1 MTLRIGCI
9 ADDFTG
15 GTDVAAAFRRAGL
28 RTALVFGTPDATT
41 ALPADCDAAVVA
53 LKSRSIP
60 ADEAIA
66 DSLAAQRWLWA
77 EGAAQVYFKYCSTFD
92 STPDGNIGP
101 VTDALMDAAGAAVTL
116 HCPASPPN
124 GRTVYQGHLFVHDQ
138 LLSDSPLRHH
148 PLNPM
153 TDAALVRLL
162 SAQTPH
168 QVALIDWTTVRQGV
182 EAVRDALV
190 THQQA
195 GVQHVIADA
204 LTDEDLAV
212 IGAATLELPV
222 VGGAAGL
229 AEGLGH
235 AYPAAGPAAVGPL
248 PRNGRAA
255 VLAGSCSART
265 LEQIAQFYAAG
276 LPSLHLDVLAAATG
290 RDVTAETLA
299 WYDEQNPALPV
310 LIYASA
316 SPEELAAVQAQLGV
330 AEAAAQVED
339 LLGTLAAHLVERGVR
354 RLLVAGGETSGAV
367 TTALGIRAVLVGEEA
382 DPGVPWTYADTPSGD
397 LALMLKSG
405 NFGAPDLFTR
415 ALHTPAAQEPK

>member
-28 RTALVFGTPDATT
+28 RTALVFGVPDDTT
-41 ALPADCDAAVVA
+41 VLPADCDAAVVA
-53 LKSRSIP
+53 LKSRSTP
-60 ADEAIA
+60 ADEAVG

-77 EGAAQVYFKYCSTFD
+77 KGAAQVYFKYCSTFD
-92 STPDGNIGP
+92 STAKGNIGP
-101 VTDALMDAAGAAVTL
+101 VTDALMNAAGAAVTL

-124 GRTVYQGHLFVHDQ
+124 GRTVYRGHLFVHDQ

-153 TDAALVRLL
+153 TDPVLVRLL
-162 SAQTPH
+162 AAQTPH
-168 QVALIDWTTVRQGV
+168 QVALIDWPTVRQGV

-190 THQQA
+190 AHRQA
-195 GVQHVIADA
+195 GVRHVVADA
-204 LTDEDLAV
+204 LTDDDLAV
-212 IGAATLELPV
+212 LGAAALELPV
-222 VGGAAGL
+222 VAGAAGL

-235 AYPAAGPAAVGPL
+235 AYPAAATAAPEPL
-248 PRNGRAA
+248 PRGGRAA

-265 LEQIAQFYAAG
+265 LEQIAQFYAAD

-290 RDVTAETLA
+290 RDVTGEALA
-299 WYDEQNPALPV
+299 WYDAQDGDRPV

-330 AEAAAQVED
+330 AEAAAQVEE
-339 LLGTLAAHLVERGVR
+339 LLGTLASHLVDRGVR

-367 TTALGIRAVLVGEEA
+367 TTALGVRAVLVGEEA
-382 DPGVPWTYADTPSGD
+382 DPGVPWTYASTARGD

-405 NFGAPDLFTR
+405 NFGGPDLFTR
-415 ALHTPAAQEPK
+415 ALTESK

>member
-28 RTALVFGTPDATT
+28 RTALVFGVPDEAT
-41 ALPADCDAAVVA
+41 ALPADCDAVVVA
-53 LKSRSIP
+53 LKSRSAP
-60 ADEAIA
+60 ADEAVA
-66 DSLAAQRWLWA
+66 DSLTTQRWLWSK
-77 EGAAQVYFKYCSTFD
+77 GAAQTYFKYCSTFD
-92 STPDGNIGP
+92 STQRGNIGP
-101 VTDALMDAAGAAVTL
+101 VTDALTDAAGAAVTL

-124 GRTVYQGHLFVHDQ
+124 GRTVYQGHLFVHDR

-153 TDAALVRLL
+153 SDSALVRLL
-162 SAQTPH
+162 SAQTRH
-168 QVALIDWTTVRQGV
+168 QVALIDWATLRRGV
-182 EAVRDALV
+182 EAVREAV
-190 THQQA
+190 AAHQKA
-195 GVQHVIADA
+195 GVRHIIADA
-204 LTDEDLAV
+204 LTNEDLAV
-212 IGAATLELPV
+212 LGASTLELPV
-222 VGGAAGL
+222 VAGAAGL

-235 AYPAAGPAAVGPL
+235 AYPAAGAATAEPW
-248 PRNGRAA
+248 PRAGRAA

-290 RDVTAETLA
+290 RDVSGEALA
-299 WYDEQNPALPV
+299 WYDEQNPDLPV

-316 SPEELAAVQAQLGV
+316 SPDELSAVQAQLGV
-330 AEAAAQVED
+330 AEAAAQVEE

-367 TTALGIRAVLVGEEA
+367 TTALGVRAVLVGEEA
-382 DPGVPWTYADTPSGD
+382 DPGVPWTYATTQHGD
-397 LALMLKSG
+397 FALMLKSG

-415 ALHTPAAQEPK
+415 ALTETK

>member
-28 RTALVFGTPDATT
+28 RTALVFGTPDDTT
-41 ALPADCDAAVVA
+41 TLPADCDAAVVA
-53 LKSRSIP
+53 LKSRSTP
-60 ADEAIA
+60 ADEAVA
-66 DSLAAQRWLWA
+66 DSLTAQRWLGDK
-77 EGAAQVYFKYCSTFD
+77 GAAQVYFKYCSTFD
-92 STPDGNIGP
+92 STPQGNIGP
-101 VTDALMDAAGAAVTL
+101 VSDALLDAAGGDVTV

-153 TDAALVRLL
+153 TDSALVRLL
-162 SAQTPH
+162 SAQTRHP
-168 QVALIDWTTVRQGV
+168 VGLVDWATVRRGA
-182 EAVRDALV
+182 EAVREAI
-190 THQQA
+190 TAHQQA
-195 GVQHVIADA
+195 GVRHVVADA

-212 IGAATLELPV
+212 LGAAALELPV
-222 VGGAAGL
+222 VAGAAGL

-235 AYPAAGPAAVGPL
+235 AYPATGPSSVEPK
-248 PRNGRAA
+248 PSEGRAA

-290 RDVTAETLA
+290 RDVTGEALA
-299 WYDEQNPALPV
+299 WYAEQDPALPV
-310 LIYASA
+310 LVYASA

-330 AEAAAQVED
+330 AEAAAQVEE
-339 LLGTLAAHLVERGVR
+339 LLGTLASHLVERGVR
-354 RLLVAGGETSGAV
+354 RMLVAGGETSGAV
-367 TTALGIRAVLVGEEA
+367 TTALGVRAVLVGEEA
-382 DPGVPWTYADTPSGD
+382 DPGVPWTYATTNSGD

-415 ALHTPAAQEPK
+415 ALTETK

>member
-28 RTALVFGTPDATT
+28 RTALVFGTPDDATV
-41 ALPADCDAAVVA
+41 LPADCDAAVIA
-53 LKSRSIP
+53 LKSRSTP
-60 ADEAIA
+60 ADEAVA
-66 DSLAAQRWLWA
+66 DSLTAQRWLWA
-77 EGAAQVYFKYCSTFD
+77 KGAAQIYFKYCSTFD
-92 STPDGNIGP
+92 STPHGNIGP
-101 VTDALMDAAGAAVTL
+101 VTDALMDAAGTATTL

-153 TDAALVRLL
+153 TDSALVRLL
-162 SAQTPH
+162 SAQTRH
-168 QVALIDWTTVRQGV
+168 KVALIDWATVRRGV
-182 EAVRDALV
+182 EAVREAVV
-190 THQQA
+190 THQQS
-195 GVQHVIADA
+195 GVRHIVADA
-204 LTDEDLAV
+204 LTDDDLAV
-212 IGAATLELPV
+212 LGAAALELPV
-222 VGGAAGL
+222 VAGAAGL

-235 AYPAAGPAAVGPL
+235 AYPATGPAAPEPL
-248 PRNGRAA
+248 PREGRAA

-265 LEQIAQFYAAG
+265 LEQIAQFYASG
-276 LPSLHLDVLAAATG
+276 LPSLHLDVLAAASG
-290 RDVTAETLA
+290 RDVIGEALA
-299 WYDEQNPALPV
+299 WYDGQDAGLPV
-310 LIYASA
+310 LVYASA

-330 AEAAAQVED
+330 AEAAAQVEE
-339 LLGTLAAHLVERGVR
+339 LLGTLASHLVERGVR

-367 TTALGIRAVLVGEEA
+367 TTALGVRAVLVGQEA
-382 DPGVPWTYADTPSGD
+382 DPGVPWTYAATKTGD

-415 ALHTPAAQEPK
+415 TLAAPAEVAR

>member
-1 MTLRIGCI
+1 MTLRIGCT

-28 RTALVFGTPDATT
+28 RTALVFGTPDDTT
-41 ALPADCDAAVVA
+41 VLPADCDAAVIA
-53 LKSRSIP
+53 LKSRSTP
-60 ADEAIA
+60 AKEAVA
-66 DSLAAQRWLWA
+66 DTLAAQRWLRA
-77 EGAAQVYFKYCSTFD
+77 RGAAQVYFKYCSTFD
-92 STPDGNIGP
+92 STPHGNIGP
-101 VTDALMDAAGAAVTL
+101 VTDALMDAAGATVTL

-153 TDAALVRLL
+153 TDSSLPRLL

-168 QVALIDWTTVRQGV
+168 GVAVLGLPTVRRGV
-182 EAVRDALV
+182 EAVREALLAHERAAV
-190 THQQA
+190 R
-195 GVQHVIADA
+195 HVIADA
-204 LTDEDLAV
+204 LTDDDLAV
-212 IGAATLELPV
+212 LGTAALELPV
-222 VGGAAGL
+222 VAGAAGL

-235 AYPAAGPAAVGPL
+235 AYPAAGPASAGSRPDQ
-248 PRNGRAA
+248 GRAA

-276 LPSLHLDVLAAATG
+276 LPCLQLDVLAAATG
-290 RDVTAETLA
+290 RDITAEALA
-299 WYDEQNPALPV
+299 WYDEQDPDLPV

-316 SPEELAAVQAQLGV
+316 SPDELAAVQAQLGV
-330 AEAAAQVED
+330 AEAAAQVEE
-339 LLGTLAAHLVERGVR
+339 LLGTLASHLVERGVR

-367 TTALGIRAVLVGEEA
+367 TTALGVRAVLVGEEA
-382 DPGVPWTYADTPSGD
+382 DPGVPWTYATTENGD

-415 ALHTPAAQEPK
+415 ALTETM

>member
-28 RTALVFGTPDATT
+28 RTALVFGTPDDAS

-53 LKSRSIP
+53 LKSRSTP
-60 ADEAIA
+60 AGEAVA
-66 DSLAAQRWLWA
+66 DSLAAQRWLWSK
-77 EGAAQVYFKYCSTFD
+77 GATQVYFKYCSTFD
-92 STPDGNIGP
+92 STAQGNIGP
-101 VTDALMDAAGAAVTL
+101 VTDALMDAAGAVVTL

-153 TDAALVRLL
+153 TDSALVRLL
-162 SAQTPH
+162 SAQTRH
-168 QVALIDWTTVRQGV
+168 QVALIDWATVRRGA
-182 EAVRDALV
+182 EAVRDAVLV
-190 THQQA
+190 HQRA
-195 GVQHVIADA
+195 GVRHVIADA
-204 LTDEDLAV
+204 LTDDDLAV
-212 IGAATLELPV
+212 LGAAALELPV
-222 VGGAAGL
+222 VAGAAGL

-235 AYPAAGPAAVGPL
+235 AHPAAGPAATEPP
-248 PRNGRAA
+248 PREGRAA

-276 LPSLHLDVLAAATG
+276 LPSRHLDVLAAAGG
-290 RDVTAETLA
+290 RDVTGEALA
-299 WYDEQNPALPV
+299 WYDQQDPDRPV
-310 LIYASA
+310 LIHASA

-330 AEAAAQVED
+330 AEAAAQVEG
-339 LLGTLAAHLVERGVR
+339 LLGTLASHLVERGVR

-367 TTALGIRAVLVGEEA
+367 TTALGVRAVLVGEET
-382 DPGVPWTYADTPSGD
+382 DPGVPWTYASTEHGD

-415 ALHTPAAQEPK
+415 ALPTTTREAG

>member
-1 MTLRIGCI
+1 MTLRIGCT

-28 RTALVFGTPDATT
+28 RTALVFGTPDDTT
-41 ALPADCDAAVVA
+41 VLPADCDAAVIA
-53 LKSRSIP
+53 LKSRSTP
-60 ADEAIA
+60 AKEAVT
-66 DSLAAQRWLWA
+66 DTLAAQRWLRA
-77 EGAAQVYFKYCSTFD
+77 KGAAQVYFKYCSTFD
-92 STPDGNIGP
+92 STPHGNIGP
-101 VTDALMDAAGAAVTL
+101 VTDALMDVAGATVTL

-153 TDAALVRLL
+153 TDSSLPRLL

-168 QVALIDWTTVRQGV
+168 GVAVLGLPTVRRGV
-182 EAVRDALV
+182 EAVREALL
-190 THQQA
+190 THERA
-195 GVQHVIADA
+195 AVRHVIADA
-204 LTDEDLAV
+204 LTDDDLAV
-212 IGAATLELPV
+212 LGTAALELPV
-222 VGGAAGL
+222 VAGAAGL

-235 AYPAAGPAAVGPL
+235 AYPAAGPATAGPR
-248 PRNGRAA
+248 PDQGRAA

-276 LPSLHLDVLAAATG
+276 LPCLQLDVLAAATG
-290 RDVTAETLA
+290 RDITAEALA
-299 WYDEQNPALPV
+299 WYDEQDPDLPV

-316 SPEELAAVQAQLGV
+316 SPDELAAVQAQLGV
-330 AEAAAQVED
+330 AEAAAQVEE
-339 LLGTLAAHLVERGVR
+339 LLGTLASHLVERGVR

-367 TTALGIRAVLVGEEA
+367 TTALGVRAVLVGEEA
-382 DPGVPWTYADTPSGD
+382 DPGVPWTYATTEDGD

-415 ALHTPAAQEPK
+415 ALTETM

>member
-1 MTLRIGCI
+1 MTLRIGCT

-28 RTALVFGTPDATT
+28 RTALVFGTPDDTT

-53 LKSRSIP
+53 LKSRSTP
-60 ADEAIA
+60 ADEAVA
-66 DSLAAQRWLWA
+66 DSLAAQRWLWSK
-77 EGAAQVYFKYCSTFD
+77 GVAQVYFKYCSTFD
-92 STPDGNIGP
+92 STPQGNIGP
-101 VTDALMDAAGAAVTL
+101 VADALMDAAGAGVTL

-153 TDAALVRLL
+153 TDSALVRLL
-162 SAQTPH
+162 SAQTRH
-168 QVALIDWTTVRQGV
+168 QVALIDWTTVRRGV
-182 EAVRDALV
+182 EAVRDAV
-190 THQQA
+190 VAHQQS
-195 GVQHVIADA
+195 GVRHIIADA

-212 IGAATLELPV
+212 LGAAALELPV
-222 VGGAAGL
+222 VAGAAGL

-235 AYPAAGPAAVGPL
+235 AYPAVGPATAEPW
-248 PRNGRAA
+248 PRDGQAA

-276 LPSLHLDVLAAATG
+276 LPSLHLDVLAAAAG
-290 RDVTAETLA
+290 RDVTGEALA
-299 WYDEQNPALPV
+299 WYDGQDTDLPV

-330 AEAAAQVED
+330 AEAAAQVEE
-339 LLGTLAAHLVERGVR
+339 LLGTLATHLVERGVR

-382 DPGVPWTYADTPSGD
+382 DPGVPWTYATTKSGD

-415 ALHTPAAQEPK
+415 ALTEAE

>member
-1 MTLRIGCI
+1 MSLRIGCI

-28 RTALVFGTPDATT
+28 RTALVFGAPDGTT
-41 ALPADCDAAVVA
+41 ALPTDCDAAVIA
-53 LKSRSIP
+53 LKSRSTP
-60 ADEAIA
+60 ADEAVA
-66 DSLAAQRWLWA
+66 DSLTAQRWLWA
-77 EGAAQVYFKYCSTFD
+77 KGAAQVYFKYCSTFD
-92 STPDGNIGP
+92 STPQGNIGP
-101 VTDALMDAAGAAVTL
+101 VTDALLDAAGAGVTL

-124 GRTVYQGHLFVHDQ
+124 GRTVYQGHLFVQDQ

-153 TDAALVRLL
+153 TDSALVRLL
-162 SAQTPH
+162 AAQTRH
-168 QVALIDWTTVRQGV
+168 RVGLIDWATVRRGV
-182 EAVRDALV
+182 EAVRAAV
-190 THQQA
+190 VRHQQA
-195 GVQHVIADA
+195 GVRHIVADA
-204 LTDEDLAV
+204 LTDDDLAV
-212 IGAATLELPV
+212 LGSATLELPV
-222 VGGAAGL
+222 VAGAAGL

-235 AYPAAGPAAVGPL
+235 AYPATGPAAAEPK
-248 PRNGRAA
+248 PPEGRAA

-290 RDVTAETLA
+290 RDVTGEALA
-299 WYDEQNPALPV
+299 WYAQQDPDLPV
-310 LIYASA
+310 LVYASA

-330 AEAAAQVED
+330 AEAAAQVEE
-339 LLGTLAAHLVERGVR
+339 LLGTLASHLVERGVR

-367 TTALGIRAVLVGEEA
+367 TTALGVRAVLVGEEA
-382 DPGVPWTYADTPSGD
+382 DPGVPWTYASTANGD

-415 ALHTPAAQEPK
+415 ALAETK

>member
-15 GTDVAAAFRRAGL
+15 GTDVAAALRRAGL
-28 RTALVFGTPDATT
+28 RTALVFGVPNDTT
-41 ALPADCDAAVVA
+41 TLPADCDAAVVA
-53 LKSRSIP
+53 LKSRSTP
-60 ADEAIA
+60 ADEAVA
-66 DSLAAQRWLWA
+66 DSLAAQRWLWTK
-77 EGAAQVYFKYCSTFD
+77 GAAQVYFKYCSTFD
-92 STPDGNIGP
+92 STPHGNIGP
-101 VTDALMDAAGAAVTL
+101 VTDALMDAAGATVTL

-153 TDAALVRLL
+153 TDSALVRLL
-162 SAQTPH
+162 SAQTRH
-168 QVALIDWTTVRQGV
+168 RVALIDWTTVRLGT
-182 EAVRDALV
+182 EAVRDAVLAQ
-190 THQQA
+190 QQA
-195 GVQHVIADA
+195 GVRHVIADA

-212 IGAATLELPV
+212 LGAATLELPV
-222 VGGAAGL
+222 VAGAAGF

-235 AYPAAGPAAVGPL
+235 AYPATGQATAEPWPD
-248 PRNGRAA
+248 RGRAA

-265 LEQIAQFYAAG
+265 LEQIAHFYATG

-290 RDVTAETLA
+290 RDVTGEALA
-299 WYDEQNPALPV
+299 WYDEQDPTLPV

-330 AEAAAQVED
+330 TEAAAQVEE
-339 LLGTLAAHLVERGVR
+339 LLGTLASHLVERGVR

-367 TTALGIRAVLVGEEA
+367 TTALGVRAVLVGEEA
-382 DPGVPWTYADTPSGD
+382 DPGVPWTYAATRSGD

-415 ALHTPAAQEPK
+415 ALTEAK

>member
-28 RTALVFGTPDATT
+28 RTALVFGTPDDTT
-41 ALPADCDAAVVA
+41 VLPADCDAAVVA
-53 LKSRSIP
+53 LKSRSTP
-60 ADEAIA
+60 ADEAVA

-77 EGAAQVYFKYCSTFD
+77 KGAAQVYFKYCSTFD
-92 STPDGNIGP
+92 STAKGNIGP
-101 VTDALMDAAGAAVTL
+101 VTDALMNAAGAAVTL

-124 GRTVYQGHLFVHDQ
+124 GRTVYRGHLFVHDQ

-153 TDAALVRLL
+153 TDPVLVRLL
-162 SAQTPH
+162 AAQTPH
-168 QVALIDWTTVRQGV
+168 QVALIDWPTVRQGV

-190 THQQA
+190 AHRQA
-195 GVQHVIADA
+195 GVRHVVADA
-204 LTDEDLAV
+204 LTDDDLAV
-212 IGAATLELPV
+212 LGAAALELPV
-222 VGGAAGL
+222 VAGAAGL

-235 AYPAAGPAAVGPL
+235 AYPAAATAAPEPL
-248 PRNGRAA
+248 PRGGRAA

-265 LEQIAQFYAAG
+265 LEQIAQFYAAD

-290 RDVTAETLA
+290 RDVTGEALA
-299 WYDEQNPALPV
+299 WYDAQDGDRPV

-330 AEAAAQVED
+330 AEAAAQVEE
-339 LLGTLAAHLVERGVR
+339 LLGTLASHLVDRGVR

-367 TTALGIRAVLVGEEA
+367 TTALGVRAVLVGEEA
-382 DPGVPWTYADTPSGD
+382 DPGVPWTYATTARGD

-415 ALHTPAAQEPK
+415 ALTETK

>member
-28 RTALVFGTPDATT
+28 RTALVFGAPDDTT
-41 ALPADCDAAVVA
+41 VLPADCDAAVVA
-53 LKSRSIP
+53 LKSRSTP
-60 ADEAIA
+60 ANEAVA
-66 DSLAAQRWLWA
+66 DSLTAQRWLWA
-77 EGAAQVYFKYCSTFD
+77 KGTAQVYFKYCSTFD
-92 STPDGNIGP
+92 STPHGNIGP
-101 VTDALMDAAGAAVTL
+101 VTDALMNAAGAAVTL

-153 TDAALVRLL
+153 TDSALVRLL

-168 QVALIDWTTVRQGV
+168 KAALIDWGTVRQGV
-182 EAVRDALV
+182 DAVRDAIV
-190 THQQA
+190 AHQQA
-195 GVQHVIADA
+195 GVRHVIADA
-204 LTDEDLAV
+204 LTDDDLAV
-212 IGAATLELPV
+212 LGAAALELPV
-222 VGGAAGL
+222 VAGAAGL

-235 AYPAAGPAAVGPL
+235 AYPATGPATAEPQ
-248 PRNGRAA
+248 PCEGRAA

-290 RDVTAETLA
+290 RDVTGEALA
-299 WYDEQNPALPV
+299 WYSEQDPDLPV

-330 AEAAAQVED
+330 AEAAAQVEE
-339 LLGTLAAHLVERGVR
+339 LLGTLASHLVERGVR

-367 TTALGIRAVLVGEEA
+367 TTALGVRAVLVGAEA
-382 DPGVPWTYADTPSGD
+382 DPGVPWTYATTKSGD

-415 ALHTPAAQEPK
+415 ALTTTTREAK

>member
-28 RTALVFGTPDATT
+28 RTALVFGTPEDTT

-53 LKSRSIP
+53 LKSRSTP
-60 ADEAIA
+60 ADEAVA
-66 DSLAAQRWLWA
+66 DSLAAQRWLWSK
-77 EGAAQVYFKYCSTFD
+77 GAAQVYFKYCSTFD
-92 STPDGNIGP
+92 STPQGNIGP
-101 VTDALMDAAGAAVTL
+101 VTDALMDAAGAGVTL

-124 GRTVYQGHLFVHDQ
+124 GRTVYQGHLFVHHQ

-153 TDAALVRLL
+153 TDSALVRLL
-162 SAQTPH
+162 SAQSPH
-168 QVALIDWTTVRQGV
+168 QVALIGLPTVRRGV
-182 EAVRDALV
+182 EAVRDAV
-190 THQQA
+190 VAHQQS
-195 GVQHVIADA
+195 GVRHVIADA

-212 IGAATLELPV
+212 LGAAALELPV
-222 VGGAAGL
+222 VAGAAGL

-235 AYPAAGPAAVGPL
+235 AYPAAGQATAEPWPSD
-248 PRNGRAA
+248 GRAA

-276 LPSLHLDVLAAATG
+276 LPSLHLDVLASASG
-290 RDVTAETLA
+290 RDVTGEALA
-299 WYDEQNPALPV
+299 WYDGQDPDLPV

-330 AEAAAQVED
+330 DEAAAQVEE
-339 LLGTLAAHLVERGVR
+339 LLGTLATHLVERGVR

-367 TTALGIRAVLVGEEA
+367 TTALGVRAVLVGEEA
-382 DPGVPWTYADTPSGD
+382 DPGVPWTYATTGSGD

-415 ALHTPAAQEPK
+415 ALTEPK